1 MGTRPSLLRISIRAA
16 AAAALMLMTPGA
28 GASLLP
34 LSPGAVSS
42 APRVEA
48 LTGAGDRVRLS
59 LELPAIDV
67 ETIDIL
73 GESYQAVQFERGEWT
88 GEYGAPALPA
98 LTRYV
103 EIPAQSGASLRIVSV
118 EERTL
123 SDYRLLPLQ
132 DLDGSA
138 FALDA
143 ELYRRDEFLGG
154 EVAALGAPAIM
165 RDLRVVPITFRPVRY
180 NPVRHELRVAT
191 RVEIEIAFA
200 GTDTRNAKTGRR
212 VPPTPD
218 FERFYG
224 SMVVNHARDAGR
236 LVSQTQPTLG
246 TWLLVTR
253 SNNPEVLSRLQPL
266 IDWRQRMG
274 YTTHVVTMTQ
284 TGSTATELRN
294 WIINAYQSWE
304 YPPEFIVLAGDATG
318 DFLIPTFHESV
329 SGYGGEGDHPY
340 SLLEGNDDIPEAFVG
355 RLSFET
361 LDQLATIV
369 AKILDYETTPYQMPP
384 SWFKSACLVGDV
396 SSGYTCVQIQQWL
409 KERLRDV
416 HAFARIDTIFGSP
429 FETRMRNSVNAGVSF
444 FGYRGYIGMSGWDV
458 GDIYALANVRM
469 LPFAL
474 NLTCGTGSFVS
485 GTSIN
490 EAWLRAGS
498 PANLIGGIGSIAT
511 ATTGTHTRY
520 NNCYYHGVA
529 YGFFWEELYRFGE
542 AQARGKLEMILNYGA
557 WEPNRVTAFCY
568 WNTLMGDPATPLWTA
583 VPLHLTVSYPA
594 SVPRGA
600 SDIIMQVQGSNGLPV
615 EGAWVYLFGGGFT
628 GESTVIGGTTDA
640 DGFVDL
646 PFNSASVGQVL
657 VTVTGHNLQPYQG
670 SFSIEVEPD
679 FVGFGQCVLD
689 DDATPPSSGNGN
701 GRIDAGE
708 TIAPQIYL
716 TNFGTNP
723 APAVTL
729 TLGCEDP
736 YVGIRVAGPLD
747 YGDIAPGQTIAS
759 PASALFDVAP
769 GTPNGHAVW
778 FDLTVRSGANEWR
791 SVTSLPVAAPELA
804 YASHALTGC
813 GALLDPGET
822 GQLSVTITNTSESAA
837 LGPIQARLISDSYAV
852 DVTDAVSTYPASIA
866 PDASEANAGDPFVIS
881 SPADCVPG
889 RLANLRIALAFADGL
904 RDTVAMTLPVGEADA
919 QDPTGPDAHGYY
931 AFDNT
936 DVGYAEAPVYG
947 WIDATWLGQPL
958 ALTDHGEAQ
967 DDVITIDLPFPF
979 QYYGETYT
987 RVSVCS
993 NGWIAMGETY
1003 LTDYR
1008 NWMMPGAGGPPG
1020 QIAPFWDD
1028 LYLPYSGGG
1037 VYRYYDAV
1045 AHRFTI
1051 AWDNITMR
1059 TDDGY
1064 TFPESFE
1071 VVLYDPAHYPTYSG
1085 DGEIVFQ
1092 YETVNDND
1100 ALQHYATVG
1109 IQNTDHSDGLTYSY
1123 FHTLPATAAPL
1134 QSGRAIKLTTRG
1146 PGAAD
1151 APGGSPAVARVFRVS
1166 PPAPNPGRETTALR
1180 FGLDRDQA
1188 VTLSIFDI
1196 DGRLVRTLVTGEL
1209 RAGEH
1214 RVEWAGVDADGN
1226 RVAPGVY
1233 FYRLDAG
1240 DRTATRKVLIIR

>member
-1 MGTRPSLLRISIRAA
+1 MGIRHASLRISLGVAVG
-16 AAAALMLMTPGA
+16 AALASMAPVV

-34 LSPGAVSS
+34 LSPDAGSS
-42 APRVEA
+42 APRVE
-48 LTGAGDRVRLS
+48 LLAGDGDHVRLS
-59 LELPAIDV
+59 LELPALDIESV
-67 ETIDIL
+67 DIL
-73 GESYQAVQFERGEWT
+73 GEVYQAVEFERGECV

-98 LTRYV
+98 FTRYV
-103 EIPAQSGASLRIVSV
+103 EIPAQAGASLRILSV

-132 DLDGSA
+132 DLDGNT

-180 NPVRHELRVAT
+180 NPARRELRVAT

-212 VPPTPD
+212 VPSTPD
-218 FERFYG
+218 FERLYG
-224 SMVVNHARDAGR
+224 SMVVNHARDAER
-236 LVSQTQPTLG
+236 LVPQTQPTLG

-253 SNNPEVLSRLQPL
+253 TNDTQVRTRLQPL
-266 IDWRQRMG
+266 IDWRKRMG
-274 YTTHVVTMTQ
+274 YDTHIVSLTE
-284 TGSTATELRN
+284 TGPSADDLRN

-318 DFLIPTFHESV
+318 AYAIPTFHESV

-340 SLLEGNDDIPEAFVG
+340 SLLEGDDNVPEAFVG

-361 LDQLATIV
+361 LDELDTIV
-369 AKILDYETTPYQMPP
+369 AKILDYETAPYQMMPG
-384 SWFKSACLVGDV
+384 WFKSACLVGDMA
-396 SSGYTCVQIQQWL
+396 SGYTCIQIQQWV

-416 HAFARIDTIFGSP
+416 HAYARVDTIFGSP
-429 FETRMRNSVNAGVSF
+429 YESRMRSSVNTGVSF
-444 FGYRGYIGMSGWDV
+444 FGYRGYIGMSGWEI
-458 GDIYALANVRM
+458 GDIYALNNYRM

-474 NLTCGTGSFVS
+474 NLTCGTGSFAS

-498 PANLIGGIGSIAT
+498 PTSLIGGIGSIAT

-557 WEPNRVTAFCY
+557 WEPNKVTSFCY
-568 WNTLMGDPATPLWTA
+568 WNTLMGDPATPLWTGVPRHLA
-583 VPLHLTVSYPA
+583 VTHPSG
-594 SVPRGA
+594 VPRGA
-600 SDIIMQVQGSNGLPV
+600 SDVTVQVQGTDGLPV
-615 EGAWVYLFGGGFT
+615 EGAWVFLFGNSFLSEGTVVGGY
-628 GESTVIGGTTDA
+628 TDA
-640 DGFVDL
+640 DGIVDL
-646 PFNSASVGQVL
+646 PINAANAGEVL
-657 VTVTGHNLQPYQG
+657 VTVSGHNLYPYQG
-670 SFSIEVEPD
+670 SFDIAAQPD
-679 FVGFGQCVLD
+679 FVGFGHCVLD

-701 GRIDAGE
+701 GLVDAGE
-708 TIAPQIYL
+708 TIAPRIYL
-716 TNFGTNP
+716 TNFGTNS
-723 APAVTL
+723 AQAVTL

-736 YVGIRVAGPLD
+736 YVRIIDAGPLS
-747 YGDIAPGQTIAS
+747 YGDIAPGQSIAS
-759 PASALFDVAP
+759 PASALFEVAS
-769 GTPNGHAVW
+769 GTPNGHIAW

-791 SVTSLPVAAPELA
+791 SVTSLLASAPELV

-822 GQLSVTITNTSESAA
+822 GELCVTITNTSANAA
-837 LGPIQARLISDSYAV
+837 IGPIQARLISDSYAV

-866 PDASEANAGDPFVIS
+866 PDASEANTGDPFGIA

-904 RDTVAMTLPVGEADA
+904 RDTVALTLPVGEADA
-919 QDPTGPDAHGYY
+919 QDPTGPDAYGYY

-936 DVGYAEAPVYG
+936 DVGYAEAPVYS
-947 WIDATWLGQPL
+947 WIDATWLGEPL
-958 ALTDHGEAQ
+958 PLTDYGEGQ
-967 DDVITIDLPFPF
+967 DDVLTLDLPFPF
-979 QYYGETYT
+979 QYYGETFT

-993 NGWIAMGETY
+993 NGWITMGDTY

-1008 NWMMPGAGGPPG
+1008 NWMMPGAGGPPN

-1028 LYLPYSGGG
+1028 LYIPYSGGR
-1037 VYRYYDAV
+1037 VYQCYDAA
-1045 AHRFTI
+1045 AHRYAI
-1051 AWDNITMR
+1051 IWDNIFMR
-1059 TDDGY
+1059 SDNGY

-1071 VVLYDPAHYPTYSG
+1071 VVLYDPAYYPTYSG
-1085 DGEIVFQ
+1085 DGVIVFQ
-1092 YETVNDND
+1092 YETVNDDD

-1123 FHTLPATAAPL
+1123 FHTLPATASPL
-1134 QSGRAIKLTTRG
+1134 QSGRAIKLTTLG

-1151 APGGSPAVARVFRVS
+1151 AHGNAPADARTFRVS
-1166 PPAPNPGRETTALR
+1166 LPAPNPGRETTALR

-1188 VTLSIFDI
+1188 VMLRIFDI

-1240 DRTATRKVLIIR
+1240 DRTATRKVLIVR